1 MIEHLN
7 PAAETVPE
15 LTAWQRLE
23 TIIKMSGMSINA
35 FARCIGL
42 PRGENLYQIK
52 KGNNRISR
60 DLASRIVNYYPQ
72 ISFSW
77 LLTGEG
83 AMTIDGK
90 TQTGIPFYNCECTAD
105 VERIANSEPDGYVA
119 MPGFEDCCAV
129 IAHNWVG
136 KDGIPQGA
144 YVFLHRMEKRYVRM
158 GQYFLVSDEYV
169 GFCNVRTLSK
179 LRKLKVTGSRVPS
192 TLKHLDREEAHSL
205 YLVRGILNVVSK

>member
-7 PAAETVPE
+7 PAAETAPE

-83 AMTIDGK
+83 AMTID
-90 TQTGIPFYNCECTAD
+90 
-105 VERIANSEPDGYVA
+105 
-119 MPGFEDCCAV
+119 
-129 IAHNWVG
+129 
-136 KDGIPQGA
+136 
-144 YVFLHRMEKRYVRM
+144 
-158 GQYFLVSDEYV
+158 
-169 GFCNVRTLSK
+169 
-179 LRKLKVTGSRVPS
+179 
-192 TLKHLDREEAHSL
+192 
-205 YLVRGILNVVSK
+205 

>member
-7 PAAETVPE
+7 PIAESSPE

-42 PRGENLYQIK
+42 ARGENLYQIK

-77 LLTGEG
+77 LMTGEG
-83 AMTIDGK
+83 PMTTDGNNN
-90 TQTGIPFYNCECTAD
+90 TGIPFYNCASDEELNRLTTD
-105 VERIANSEPDGYVA
+105 EPDSYVT

-144 YVFLHRMEKRYVRM
+144 YVFLHRMDKRYVRM
-158 GQYFLVSDEYV
+158 GQYFLISDDYV
-169 GFCNVRTLSK
+169 GFCHVRTLSK

-192 TLKHLDREEAHSL
+192 TLKHLEREEARTL
-205 YLVRGILNVVSK
+205 YLVRAILNVVNK

>member
-1 MIEHLN
+1 MMQHFN
-7 PAAETVPE
+7 PPTESNSD

-42 PRGENLYQIK
+42 SRGENLYQIK
-52 KGNNRISR
+52 KGNNGISR
-60 DLASRIVNYYPQ
+60 DLANRIINYYPQ

-77 LLTGEG
+77 LVTGEG

-90 TQTGIPFYNCECTAD
+90 SETGIPFYSCSCPDDIDRLAFD
-105 VERIANSEPDGYVA
+105 EPDGYVA
-119 MPGFEDCCAV
+119 MPNFEDCCAV
-129 IAHNWVG
+129 IAHNWAA

-158 GQYFLVSDEYV
+158 GQYFLVSDQYV
-169 GFCNVRTLSK
+169 GFCHIRTLSK
-179 LRKLKVTGSRVPS
+179 VRKLKVTGSKVPS
-192 TLKHLDREEAHSL
+192 TLKHLERDEVHAL
-205 YLVRGILNVVSK
+205 YLVRGILNIVGK